1 MNTVLRIKAR
11 TNIAD
16 NVNSGVDTLTT
27 VLGVNLNFKDQ
38 TNLDSSI
45 LRQIRESLESSNEE
59 PIIGDIANFS
69 TNELRIR
76 ALNSTSAQ
84 NRAVSREDYR
94 TLVYMM
100 PSEYGAVK
108 RVNVVKDNNSFKRN
122 INIYLISEG
131 PDR

>member
-11 TNIAD
+11 TNVAD

-27 VLGVNLNFKDQ
+27 VLGANLNFKDQ
-38 TNLDSSI
+38 TNLDSDT
-45 LRQIRESLESSNEE
+45 LRQIKGSLESSNEE
-59 PIIGDIANFS
+59 PIIGDISSFS

-76 ALNSTSAQ
+76 ALNSISAQ
-84 NRAVSREDYR
+84 NRAVSVQDYKILIYR
-94 TLVYMM
+94 M

>member
-11 TNIAD
+11 TNVAD

-27 VLGVNLNFKDQ
+27 VLGANLNFKDQ
-38 TNLDSSI
+38 TNLDSNI
-45 LRQIRESLESSNEE
+45 LRQIKGSLESSNEE
-59 PIIGDIANFS
+59 PIIGDISSFS

-76 ALNSTSAQ
+76 ALNSISAQ
-84 NRAVSREDYR
+84 NRAVSVQDYKILIYR
-94 TLVYMM
+94 M

>member
-1 MNTVLRIKAR
+1 MLIV
-11 TNIAD
+11 
-16 NVNSGVDTLTT
+16 GVDTLTT
-27 VLGVNLNFKDQ
+27 VLGANLNFKDQ
-38 TNLDSSI
+38 TNLDSDI
-45 LRQIRESLESSNEE
+45 LRQIKGSLESSNEE
-59 PIIGDIANFS
+59 PIIGDISSFS

-76 ALNSTSAQ
+76 ALNSISAQ
-84 NRAVSREDYR
+84 NRAVSVQDYKILIYR
-94 TLVYMM
+94 M